1 MVRLSGTG
9 HGLVSRIQSE
19 HSTVQRRSL
28 QGVARKAK
36 PARRPHDVM
45 NTPDTVA
52 VHSRELSK
60 VQTYHAQTF
69 GLDHQ
74 TGLTWL
80 QQDGLNNLPG
90 A

>member
-1 MVRLSGTG
+1 MVRLSGTV
-9 HGLVSRIQSE
+9 HGLVSWIQPE
-19 HSTVQRRSL
+19 HSTEHRRSL
-28 QGVARKAK
+28 QGVARRQILQDG
-36 PARRPHDVM
+36 PTTYM

-52 VHSRELSK
+52 VHSRELSQ
-60 VQTYHAQTF
+60 VQAYHAQTF

-74 TGLTWL
+74 TGLTCL